1 MMGETNNI
9 QNVTGEYKATAAKV
23 LRELEKTLG
32 KDLDDKEKFMFV
44 HGTAECKL
52 PDKSDGL
59 FQGNYLLETI
69 FAKKHSSFQRK
80 NYFLQLF
87 FLVCS

>member
-1 MMGETNNI
+1 MMETSNI
-9 QNVTGEYKATAAKV
+9 QNVTGEYKTAAAKI

-59 FQGNYLLETI
+59 FQGKHLLETI
-69 FAKKHSSFQRK
+69 LARNLSLFARK
-80 NYFLQLF
+80 SHF
-87 FLVCS
+87 

>member
-1 MMGETNNI
+1 MTYKVTTSITHHHLDQVLNIMETNNI

-52 PDKSDGL
+52 PDKSDGP
-59 FQGNYLLETI
+59 FQGRVFI
-69 FAKKHSSFQRK
+69 RIID
-80 NYFLQLF
+80 
-87 FLVCS
+87 